1 MSNPPAPDAFPSP
14 REGLDNG
21 SLTELRIDAGEV
33 DLEVNEPRTLAGQH
47 RDIAVPDDASALLEG
62 MEAYGA

>member
-1 MSNPPAPDAFPSP
+1 MTTPEMPDAFPSP

-21 SLTELRIDAGEV
+21 SLTELRLDAGEV
-33 DLEVNEPRTLAGQH
+33 ELEVSRPRPLAGEH
-47 RDIAVPDDASALLEG
+47 RDITVPDDASALLEG